1 MDLLTTEANQSI
13 IAEWCGRKPEFKALI
28 ERYCMA
34 LYHRNFS
41 SPSIS
46 DSLRIGFEIS
56 DQLGALD
63 EQLAYWED
71 RVIKAESKLVEGNV
85 EKKNDLLKHKKY
97 KKSYAELAICALREK
112 VESSEYNH
120 EQLKNKG
127 QSLLLQLGKFFDE
140 IFEKFHPDLCKWHRE
155 SSFKR
160 SGRSKET
167 RATTIIE
174 KYLAEEQDSGQQ
186 LPDTTLI
193 AHASSANLEVLAHAA
208 AAQSS
213 RLVNPSDSISVGLG
227 LCARCILQ
235 FLLLPSPGI
244 VLNLPLTA

>member
-1 MDLLTTEANQSI
+1 MDLLTEANQSI
-13 IAEWCGRKPEFKALI
+13 TAEWCRRKPEFKAII
-28 ERYCMA
+28 ERYCIA

-41 SPSIS
+41 STTIS
-46 DSLRIGFEIS
+46 DSFRQGFDGS

-71 RVIKAESKLVEGNV
+71 RVIKAESKLVEENV
-85 EKKNDLLKHKKY
+85 DKLNELLKHKIY

-112 VESSEYNH
+112 VKSSEYNH
-120 EQLKNKG
+120 EQLINKD
-127 QSLLLQLGKFFDE
+127 QSLKLQLGKYFNE
-140 IFEKFHPDLCKWHRE
+140 IFEKAHPDLYAWHRE

-193 AHASSANLEVLAHAA
+193 AHASSTDLEVLAHAA
-208 AAQSS
+208 AAQS
-213 RLVNPSDSISVGLG
+213 LVNPSDSISVGLG

>member
-1 MDLLTTEANQSI
+1 MDLQTEANQSI
-13 IAEWCGRKPEFKALI
+13 VAEWCRRKPEFKALI

-193 AHASSANLEVLAHAA
+193 AHASSTDLEVLAHAA
-208 AAQSS
+208 AAQS
-213 RLVNPSDSISVGLG
+213 LVNPSDSISVGLG

>member
-1 MDLLTTEANQSI
+1 MDLLTTEANHSI

-34 LYHRNFS
+34 LYHRNYS
-41 SPSIS
+41 SPNIS
-46 DSLRIGFEIS
+46 YSLRLGFEIS

-193 AHASSANLEVLAHAA
+193 AHASSTDLEVLAHAA
-208 AAQSS
+208 AAQS
-213 RLVNPSDSISVGLG
+213 LVNPSDSISVGLG

>member
-34 LYHRNFS
+34 LYHRNYS
-41 SPSIS
+41 SPNIS
-46 DSLRIGFEIS
+46 YSLRLGFEIS

-193 AHASSANLEVLAHAA
+193 AHASSTDLEVLAHAA
-208 AAQSS
+208 AAQS
-213 RLVNPSDSISVGLG
+213 LVNPSDSISVGLG